1 MNNEQNSLTTSN
13 NAFFRFLDI
22 DNRSPQTGDRVY
34 ITQHPSGRDKAIAIF
49 DENEEFC
56 SILKSNRHKCNA
68 DCMCFGDYTG
78 EADVQYTC
86 DTEAGSSGSPI
97 ISLMTHK
104 VVAIHHC
111 GGDCSDGGNHGIN
124 AAELYHDISELVYAE
139 PTIRDTPM
147 PTIRDTPMPTIRATP
162 VPTVRPT
169 SIPTVRPTSIPTAQ
183 PTLIPTAQPTS
194 IPTAQPTV
202 LPSSRPSQMP
212 ILQGESILTD
222 HPSLQA
228 QNSLSSPTN
237 KSTISDSEYQENFAV
252 GWIIL
257 GTGLLI
263 LLAKTFVCLLDQKSK
278 NPRND
283 KAIHD
288 QKSTSPRENEIKDG
302 VLSTLSSISECSSS
316 GDSSDIPL
324 IIKQSPSSSAESKIH
339 FVGEIQENLIN
350 YSDDERGLMTTQST
364 VSSCGDSIFE
374 A

>member
-1 MNNEQNSLTTSN
+1 
-13 NAFFRFLDI
+13 
-22 DNRSPQTGDRVY
+22 
-34 ITQHPSGRDKAIAIF
+34 
-49 DENEEFC
+49 
-56 SILKSNRHKCNA
+56 
-68 DCMCFGDYTG
+68 MCFTDYVG

-147 PTIRDTPMPTIRATP
+147 PTIRDTPVPTIRDTP

-169 SIPTVRPTSIPTAQ
+169 SIPTTR
-183 PTLIPTAQPTS
+183 PTS

-237 KSTISDSEYQENFAV
+237 KSTIGNSEYQENFAV

-263 LLAKTFVCLLDQKSK
+263 LFAKTFVCLLDQKSK

-283 KAIHD
+283 KAIHGK
-288 QKSTSPRENEIKDG
+288 KSTSPRENEIKDG

-316 GDSSDIPL
+316 VDSSDIPL

-339 FVGEIQENLIN
+339 FVGEIQENLMD

-364 VSSCGDSIFE
+364 ISSCGDSIFE